1 MSSGVVSFGVRDG
14 YETAAMLE
22 ALADAHAKVAESMR
36 QRDALI
42 RHAYE
47 QGVTMYRIA
56 QVTGL
61 TSQAVRLCVERAG
74 GKSLGRRRRSSGA

>member
-1 MSSGVVSFGVRDG
+1 MSTGVVSFGVRDG

-47 QGVTMYRIA
+47 QG
-56 QVTGL
+56 L
-61 TSQAVRLCVERAG
+61 
-74 GKSLGRRRRSSGA
+74 SLIHI